1 MGNTYTRQSSFTD
14 GDVITA
20 DLFNNEYDQLLAA
33 FAASTGHTHDGTA
46 AEGGPITKLLGT
58 NITIGDAT
66 SGTDITVTFDGET
79 NDGVFKWMEDED
91 YFEFSDDILIASTE
105 KLQFRDTAIYIN
117 SSADGQLD
125 LVADT
130 EIQIAAT
137 TVDIIGNVDVSGTLT
152 VAGAVDFG
160 DAALSNVGAVQ
171 LDSIAGDADSNTSIA
186 FSGSDVITVTAGGE
200 TQITFN
206 NGSILP
212 TTDNDIDLGSGSFE
226 FKDLYIDGTAYLD
239 TASVDALTVSGSTTL
254 AATSFGDAD
263 ITNVGSIAL
272 DTITNDGTD
281 ITLDSSGD
289 IILDAA
295 GNEVFFKSSGTSILE
310 FKHDSGDAVFT
321 VSTADKNFTVKGT
334 DSSSAITA
342 LDIDMALAGKATFN
356 GDVVV
361 GGDLTISG
369 DDLTMATNTSGHLLI
384 ADGTNF
390 NPTGVGDL
398 SEISTVANDDV
409 FLAVDTSGGGLKKI
423 TRSTIVSGLAVSGA
437 AISNVV
443 EDTTPQ
449 LGGDLDMN
457 GQDIVTTS
465 NANIDLAPNGTG
477 KVVVKGNS
485 NPGTVVFNCESNS
498 HGQTVKSQPHSASV
512 TNVLTLPPGG
522 DQEIVGTT
530 ATQTL
535 TNKTMGATSFGD
547 NNITNVGDIAL
558 DSISADATDI
568 NVAVSDNSATALTIK
583 QGSDAYLIID
593 TANSSESVSIGT
605 GISGTAITLG
615 HSTSEVTVADNLT
628 VTGDLTVSGT
638 TTTVNSTTVN
648 LNDHNIVLDSGNST
662 SAVINGAGITIEG
675 GSGSDATFTYNTTGP
690 KFELKLGSSHEDLQ
704 VDQLIA
710 ASLDISGDIDVD
722 GTANLDVV
730 DIDGAVDMASTLGV
744 TGVVTA
750 NAGVVIDNIT
760 IDGTEIDLSS
770 GDLTVDVAGD
780 IILDADGGDFKFQD
794 GGTEILRITNSS
806 SDVVIRPVVDAKDII
821 FQQRDGT
828 EVARIEDNGTFNVV
842 TDKLAIN
849 GTAITSTAAE
859 LNILDGVTSTAAE
872 LNILD
877 GVTATASELNLL
889 DGNTSVG
896 SSITVADADGFVVND
911 GGTMKTI
918 PASDVKTYAAGSAA
932 TKGFAIAMAI
942 VFG

>member
-79 NDGVFKWMEDED
+79 NDGEIKWMEDED

-105 KLQFRDTAIYIN
+105 KIQFRDTAIYIN

-130 EIQIAAT
+130 EIQLAAT
-137 TVDIIGNVDVSGTLT
+137 TIDINGNVDVSGTLT

-186 FSGSDVITVTAGGE
+186 FSGSDVITITAGGE
-200 TQITFN
+200 TQVTFN

-212 TTDNDIDLGSGSFE
+212 TTDDDIDLGSSSFE

-254 AATSFGDAD
+254 GATSFGDAD

-281 ITLDSSGD
+281 ITLDSGGD

-369 DDLTMATNTSGHLLI
+369 DDLTMATNTSGHILV

-390 NPTGVGDL
+390 NPTAVGDL

-423 TRSTIVSGLAVSGA
+423 TRSTIVSGLAVTGA

-449 LGGDLDMN
+449 LGGNLDMN

-465 NANIDLAPNGTG
+465 NADIDLAPNGTG

-547 NNITNVGDIAL
+547 NDITNVGDIAL

-675 GSGSDATFTYNTTGP
+675 GSGDDATFTYNTTGP

-889 DGNTSVG
+889 DGDTSVG
-896 SSITVADADGFVVND
+896 GSITLADADGFVVND

-918 PASDVKTYAAGSAA
+918 PATDVKTYAAGSAA

>member
-58 NITIGDAT
+58 SITIGDGT
-66 SGTDITVTFDGET
+66 TGTDITVTFDGET
-79 NDGVFKWMEDED
+79 NDGELKWMEDED
-91 YFEFSDDILIASTE
+91 YFEFSDDILVASDE
-105 KLQFRDTAIYIN
+105 KIQFRDTAIYIN
-117 SSADGQLD
+117 SSTDGQLD

-137 TVDIIGNVDVSGTLT
+137 TVDINGNVDVSGTLT

-171 LDSIAGDADSNTSIA
+171 LDSMFGDGDTDTGIT
-186 FSGSDVITVTAGGE
+186 FSGSDVITITTGGE
-200 TQITFN
+200 TQVTFN

-212 TTDNDIDLGSGSFE
+212 TTDDDVDLGSSSFE
-226 FKDLYIDGTAYLD
+226 FKDGYFDGTLHA
-239 TASVDALTVSGSTTL
+239 DAIN
-254 AATSFGDAD
+254 F
-263 ITNVGSIAL
+263 N
-272 DTITNDGTD
+272 GT
-281 ITLDSSGD
+281 
-289 IILDAA
+289 
-295 GNEVFFKSSGTSILE
+295 
-310 FKHDSGDAVFT
+310 
-321 VSTADKNFTVKGT
+321 
-334 DSSSAITA
+334 AITA
-342 LDIDMALAGKATFN
+342 TAAELNILDGVTSTAAELNILDGAT
-356 GDVVV
+356 VVV
-361 GGDLTISG
+361 GEINALDLGSTGTGTAINSKAVVLDANKDYTGIRNLTLTGDLTISG
-369 DDLTMATNTSGHLLI
+369 DDLTMGTNTSGHLLI

-390 NPTGVGDL
+390 NPTAVGDL

-409 FLAVDTSGGGLKKI
+409 FIAVDTSGGGLKKI
-423 TRSTIVSGLAVSGA
+423 TRSTLVSGLAVSGA

-449 LGGDLDMN
+449 LGGDLDVNSN
-457 GQDIVTTS
+457 GLVSTS
-465 NANIDLAPNGTG
+465 NGNIALTPNGSG
-477 KVVVKGNS
+477 VVRIDGSDGIDMQSGAISIKNS
-485 NPGTVVFNCESNS
+485 GAESYVRFYCESGNA
-498 HGQTVKSQPHSASV
+498 HYTQLQAAPHSAYSGNV
-512 TNVLTLPPGG
+512 TVVLPASADTL
-522 DQEIVGTT
+522 VGKATT
-530 ATQTL
+530 DTL
-535 TNKTMGATSFGD
+535 TNKTFGDNVSFGD

-568 NVAVSDNSATALTIK
+568 NVAVTDNSATAFTIK
-583 QGSDAYLIID
+583 QGSDAYFVVD

-605 GISGTAITLG
+605 GVSGTAITLG

-675 GSGSDATFTYNTTGP
+675 GSGDDATFTYNTSGP

-722 GTANLDVV
+722 GTTNLDVV
-730 DIDGAVDMASTLGV
+730 DIDGAVDMASTLAVG
-744 TGVVTA
+744 GVVTA
-750 NAGVVIDNIT
+750 NAGVVVDNIT

-770 GDLTVDVAGD
+770 GDLTIDVAGD

-806 SDVVIRPVVDAKDII
+806 SDVVIRPVVDAKDLI

-849 GTAITSTAAE
+849 GTA
-859 LNILDGVTSTAAE
+859 VTSTAAE

-877 GVTATASELNLL
+877 GATTTASELNLL
-889 DGNTSVG
+889 DGDTSVG
-896 SSITVADADGFVVND
+896 GSITLADADGFIVND
-911 GGTMKTI
+911 NGTMKTI

-932 TKGFAIAMAI
+932 SKGFAIAMAI